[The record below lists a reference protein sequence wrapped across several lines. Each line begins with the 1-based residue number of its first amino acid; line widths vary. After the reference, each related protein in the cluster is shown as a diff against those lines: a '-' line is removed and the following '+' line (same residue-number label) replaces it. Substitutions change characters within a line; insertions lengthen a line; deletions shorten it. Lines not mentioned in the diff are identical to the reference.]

1 MSANKKFLAVLV
13 LVLLIF
19 AAVLFFKFG
28 AGSEALWQIS
38 RQGAWLLPLV
48 TVSALLDSVNPC
60 AFSILLLTIAFLFTL
75 GELRAQ
81 ILRLGGAY
89 ILGLFAVYLLIGL
102 GLLQALHL
110 FSTPHFMAK
119 AGASLLIALGFLTAL
134 GELFP
139 SFPVKFKIPSSL
151 HHKMDGLMA
160 TASLSAAFA
169 LGAIVG
175 LCEFPCTGVPYLA
188 VLGLLHDR
196 ATWLKG
202 LGYLLYYNLVFILPL
217 VAILLFASNL
227 ARLERVK
234 AWQEREKKS
243 VRFVG
248 GIAMVLL
255 GIVIFFF

>member
-151 HHKMDGLMA
+151 HHKMAGLMA
-160 TASLSAAFA
+160 KASLSAAFA

-175 LCEFPCTGVPYLA
+175 LCEFPCTGGPYLA
-188 VLGLLHDR
+188 VLGLLHD
-196 ATWLKG
+196 TTTYLTG
-202 LGYLLYYNLVFILPL
+202 VGYLVLYNAIFVLPL
-217 VAILLFASNL
+217 LVILVLVARTGA
-227 ARLERVK
+227 LEKLRV
-234 AWQEREKKS
+234 WQRSESKS
-243 VRFVG
+243 VRIAAAF
-248 GIAMVLL
+248 AMVAL
-255 GIVIFFF
+255 

>member
-1 MSANKKFLAVLV
+1 MSASKKFLAVIV
-13 LVLLIF
+13 SVLLIF
-19 AAVLFFKFG
+19 SAVLFFRFG

-38 RQGAWLLPLV
+38 RQGTWLLPLV

-102 GLLQALHL
+102 GLLQTLHL

-119 AGASLLIALGFLTAL
+119 VGASLLIALGFLTAL

-151 HHKMDGLMA
+151 HHKMAGLMA
-160 TASLSAAFA
+160 KASLPAAFA

-175 LCEFPCTGVPYLA
+175 LCEFPCTGGPYLA

-217 VAILLFASNL
+217 AAILFFASNL

-234 AWQEREKKS
+234 AWQEREKKL

-255 GIVIFFF
+255 GIIIFFF